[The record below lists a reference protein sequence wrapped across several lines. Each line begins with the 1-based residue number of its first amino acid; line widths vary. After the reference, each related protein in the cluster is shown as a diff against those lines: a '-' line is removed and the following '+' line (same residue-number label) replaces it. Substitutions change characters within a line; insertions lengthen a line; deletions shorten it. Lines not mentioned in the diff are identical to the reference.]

1 MNGTLYVQGGY
12 AARAIE
18 PDHAM
23 GDFFSLSL
31 SKPWNDT
38 APPWESLPPNVPLG
52 NTLAFLA
59 EGGMAVPRQ
68 QQSSSLATTAKY
80 PVPVGL
86 GPYEAGIAVID
97 PESQGYGDLYAPTG
111 IQVVDEPYYGMLNYS
126 VQYNGMSNLAMPP
139 SPMPSD
145 LLGFSFAYCTPRKSI
160 MLYGGLGEVGVGTPN
175 PYLFE
180 YLPKQ
185 EAWSFLVSV
194 LVLPIPLQYLRGRG

>member
-1 MNGTLYVQGGY
+1 M
-12 AARAIE
+12 
-18 PDHAM
+18 
-23 GDFFSLSL
+23 
-31 SKPWNDT
+31 
-38 APPWESLPPNVPLG
+38 
-52 NTLAFLA
+52 
-59 EGGMAVPRQ
+59 
-68 QQSSSLATTAKY
+68 
-80 PVPVGL
+80 
-86 GPYEAGIAVID
+86 ID